1 MWPGVTSFSGRLRV
15 GWWISSE
22 EKEGAAGNY
31 TVMECGDARW
41 WAGCSSTGGG
51 DGAYAEPWCSREKE
65 EFGSSVA
72 SLVTSDPSIH
82 IIGVTLLDTRLVLL
96 LSRFCNLRSLLTP
109 LAEEKGSP
117 GCQCCMSST
126 RQCFVFPFYHTS
138 CCTILLSRVT
148 VWGWV
153 SCSFCFWERLLCL
166 KEGDC

>member
-1 MWPGVTSFSGRLRV
+1 MHVARGHLLQWEAEGGLVNKQWGEGGCCRKLHSDGVR
-15 GWWISSE
+15 
-22 EKEGAAGNY
+22 
-31 TVMECGDARW
+31 
-41 WAGCSSTGGG
+41 GCSSTGGR